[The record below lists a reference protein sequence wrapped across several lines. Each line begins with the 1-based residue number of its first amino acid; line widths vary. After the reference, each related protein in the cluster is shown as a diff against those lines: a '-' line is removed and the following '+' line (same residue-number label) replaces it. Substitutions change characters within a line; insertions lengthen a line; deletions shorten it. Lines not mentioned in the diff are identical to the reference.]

1 LVPRADLATVLNLGV
16 DGIEP
21 DAVPA
26 IGPAV
31 GAAGELL
38 ARAPWSWLV
47 NRDALDFEIQAPG
60 QPTRQLEGC
69 VLGAGGE
76 EFGLALYDQPGSLE
90 RVTKAIELKRPADAR
105 AVDAYGFTI
114 DRGPSWV
121 TEAVAAAYGT
131 PLAIVP
137 LRLRGGLVRIVSA
150 DDLAV
155 MASAAA
161 AAAHL
166 TSEHREH
173 TVTLTIADVA
183 VTATARVRASRPAA

>member
-1 LVPRADLATVLNLGV
+1 
-16 DGIEP
+16 
-21 DAVPA
+21 PA
-26 IGPAV
+26 IR
-31 GAAGELL
+31 AAGELL

-47 NRDALDFEIQAPG
+47 NRAAIDFEIVTPG
-60 QPTRQLEGC
+60 HPARQLEGC

-76 EFGLALYDQPGSLE
+76 ELGLALYDAPGSLE
-90 RVTKAIELKRPADAR
+90 RVTQAIEHKRPADAR
-105 AVDAYGFTI
+105 AIDAYGFTI
-114 DRGPSWV
+114 DRGPSRV

-131 PLAIVP
+131 ALAIVP

-155 MASAAA
+155 MASAAG

-173 TVTLTIADVA
+173 TVTLTIEDVPI
-183 VTATARVRASRPAA
+183 TATARVRAGQA